1 MGRGGDIRPVA
12 KAVRISFYV
21 AAIVKPFGA
30 LFSFLV
36 SPASLLVRIGLGCAH
51 TGSVC
56 E

>member
-1 MGRGGDIRPVA
+1 MAGFALWDWENA
-12 KAVRISFYV
+12 FSFYV

-36 SPASLLVRIGLGCAH
+36 SPASLLVRIGLGCVH